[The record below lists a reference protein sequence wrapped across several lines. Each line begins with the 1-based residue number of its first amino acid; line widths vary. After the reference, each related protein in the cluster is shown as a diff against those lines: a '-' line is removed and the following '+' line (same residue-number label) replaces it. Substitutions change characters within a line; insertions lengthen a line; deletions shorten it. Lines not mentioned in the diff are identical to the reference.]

1 VNCDHSYSLVGT
13 REFATAT
20 NIVETTV
27 FVARTAREYGLRP
40 SRLAWWSS
48 PLAWI
53 EEGGERGGAAAAF
66 ASFGLDVPSGD
77 DIDHRRT
84 SSDYTRR

>member
-1 VNCDHSYSLVGT
+1 
-13 REFATAT
+13 
-20 NIVETTV
+20 V

-48 PLAWI
+48 PFAWI

-84 SSDYTRR
+84 SSDYTRRYQQQHGMHAYIVCHRVRVGNY